1 MTGDDHIP
9 ARPHYLELDLPDGP
23 QRIYLGHFHNDGKPT
38 PPPEKWR
45 QICQC
50 QKNYVPRQGA
60 LCHECVAMYRAAEDF
75 AREMTREEDD
85 ADEER

>member
-1 MTGDDHIP
+1 MTADDHIP

-23 QRIYLGHFHNDGKPT
+23 QRVYLGHFHNDGKPT

-50 QKNYVPRQGA
+50 QKNYVPCQGA
-60 LCHECVAMYRAAEDF
+60 PLPRMRRHVPSRRGLRA
-75 AREMTREEDD
+75 RDD
-85 ADEER
+85 AGGRRRRR